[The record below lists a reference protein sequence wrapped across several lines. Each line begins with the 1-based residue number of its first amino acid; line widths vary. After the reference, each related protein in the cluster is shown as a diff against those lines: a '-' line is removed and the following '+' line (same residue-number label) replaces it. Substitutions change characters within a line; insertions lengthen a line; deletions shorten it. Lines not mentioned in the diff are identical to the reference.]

1 MEFLLNQ
8 RFDARG
14 FTLIELLIVI
24 SIILILI
31 GIALP
36 NFLEAQN
43 KARLVQAHGGL
54 KALATALDSYQAD
67 NNRLP
72 VTYGPFSPSLLKR
85 LIPLT
90 TPIPYLKDLPRDPF
104 QPLEKPYWDAST
116 YVNASDPRENWD
128 TFFLY
133 NRGDGDVGS
142 THGGGSAQ
150 IRSSWSLTSAGPD
163 RTILFPYYF
172 FSVRFAE
179 NPFRFVHS
187 PTNGTK
193 SEGEIFMRGGHL
205 PTH

>member
-104 QPLEKPYWDAST
+104 QPLEKPYWEKEEKD
-116 YVNASDPRENWD
+116 
-128 TFFLY
+128 
-133 NRGDGDVGS
+133 
-142 THGGGSAQ
+142 
-150 IRSSWSLTSAGPD
+150 
-163 RTILFPYYF
+163 
-172 FSVRFAE
+172 
-179 NPFRFVHS
+179 
-187 PTNGTK
+187 
-193 SEGEIFMRGGHL
+193 
-205 PTH
+205 